1 MSKLLIIGAFALA
14 HLSYYGTTGALI
26 FAVIA
31 LSLEV
36 LIAR

>member
-1 MSKLLIIGAFALA
+1 MSKLLMIGAFALA
-14 HLSYYGTTGALI
+14 HLPYYGTMGALT

-36 LIAR
+36 LIAK

>member
-1 MSKLLIIGAFALA
+1 MSKLLMIGAFSLA
-14 HLSYYGTTGALI
+14 HLSYYGTTGALT

-36 LIAR
+36 LIAK

>member
-1 MSKLLIIGAFALA
+1 MNKLLVIGVFSLA
-14 HLSYYGTTGALI
+14 HLSYYGIMGALT

>member
-1 MSKLLIIGAFALA
+1 VKKLLVIGAFALA
-14 HLSYYGTTGALI
+14 HLSYYGATGALI

-36 LIAR
+36 LMAG

>member
-1 MSKLLIIGAFALA
+1 MKKLLVIGAFALA
-14 HLSYYGTTGALI
+14 HLSYYGTMGALI

-36 LIAR
+36 LIAK